1 MTAVGIETSGRHGSV
16 AAVGDDVCLTQR
28 TLSRTGRRHA
38 RTLVTELQALVNF
51 VEISPDRLDV
61 VAVSIGP
68 GSFTG
73 LRVGLVCAKT
83 MAYATGATL
92 IAVDTFEAVARNA
105 PADVEHQFVI
115 GDAQR
120 GELFVGRYQRTPD
133 GGWER
138 EGEIQIVPVETWRD
152 QLPADA
158 IVSGPGLEVYQAEL
172 SGRARLL
179 DTECWT
185 PLASEIARIGL
196 ERAMAGASD
205 DPFSIVPRY
214 LRRSGAEEK
223 LDSRSDRRTH

>member
-1 MTAVGIETSGRHGSV
+1 MTAVGIETSGRYGSV
-16 AAVGDDVCLTQR
+16 AAVRDDVCLAQR
-28 TLSRTGRRHA
+28 ALSRTGRRHA
-38 RTLVTELQALVNF
+38 RTLVTELQELLNSA
-51 VEISPDRLDV
+51 EISPERLDV

-92 IAVDTFEAVARNA
+92 IAVDTFEAVSRNA
-105 PADVEHQFVI
+105 PADVDHQFVI

-120 GELFVGRYQRTPD
+120 GELFVGRYQRTLD

-138 EGEIQIVPVETWRD
+138 VGEIQIVPLETWRD
-152 QLPADA
+152 QLPGDVL
-158 IVSGPGLEVYQAEL
+158 VSGPGLEVYQAEL
-172 SGRARLL
+172 SGYARLL

-185 PLASEIARIGL
+185 PFASQVARIGL
-196 ERAMAGASD
+196 ERALAGTSD

-223 LDSRSDRRTH
+223 LDSRSDGRTP